1 MYGLKTPARALFVAN
16 GAKKLIPLPKVH
28 EPRASEPRAN
38 LTRSEIRE
46 KQQIRPCIYGLLIP
60 STLYYQALKSSK
72 KLRARE
78 FSSKFRV
85 ETVERTIES

>member
-60 STLYYQALKSSK
+60 STLYQALKTSK

-78 FSSKFRV
+78 YSSKFRV